1 MDYLLFIENPIYQQI
16 SVVTVLGIGLIL
28 FLKDRIRYDVVAL
41 SLMLAIILLGVLPAN
56 EAFANFGHPAIII
69 VACMFVI
76 SEAFVRSGVV
86 DAIMAR
92 IGFLHRHPIIGLS
105 VLVCAVALLSSFI
118 NNAGALAIVIPI
130 AVHLAHKSNTPIALF
145 LLPLAFASHLGG
157 FMTLIGTPRN
167 IIISDFR
174 EQATGVPF
182 AMFDF
187 LPVGGVIAVLGI
199 VFLVVISWRF
209 IPLRKMNDTASEQS
223 REYTTEV
230 TISPHSKVAE
240 MTILK
245 FEAATKQTIR
255 VRGIYRGDEFIRPT
269 STLGLMVTDH
279 LILQGDIESLTYY
292 TEHFH
297 LTLTGMRA
305 RESHV
310 TNEDDQITTEVVVPP
325 YAKLVSQTWD
335 TIPLQ
340 ERFGINFIGISRR
353 DNTLVSTLAQ
363 TRIWPND
370 ILLLHGRRDS
380 VQETI
385 QSLRLLPIADSD
397 VPLGRTL
404 RAVSTLLIIACAILL
419 ATLNIIPLG
428 VVFLATCLVLILFNL
443 ISLRQAYDSIDQT
456 VLILLA
462 GMITLGEALQQS
474 GAAESIANYILTYG
488 DLIGPTAMLI
498 VILIA
503 SMVLSDFM
511 NTTASAVT
519 MAPIAILM
527 AESLSVSVDPYLM
540 AVAIGAS
547 CAFLTPI
554 GHESNAMVM
563 KRGGYTFKDFFRVG
577 LPLEIL
583 IAAASI
589 PLILNFWPL
598 Y

>member
-56 EAFANFGHPAIII
+56 EAFANFGHPAIVI

-130 AVHLAHKSNTPIALF
+130 AVHLAHKSSTPIALF

-187 LPVGGVIAVLGI
+187 LPVGGVIALLGI

-209 IPLRKMNDTASEQS
+209 IPLRKTTDLATEQS

-245 FEAATKQTIR
+245 FEAATKQTLR
-255 VRGIYRGDEFIRPT
+255 VRGVYRGDEFIRPT
-269 STLGLMVTDH
+269 STLGLMVADH

-292 TEHFH
+292 TEHYH

-397 VPLGRTL
+397 IPLGRTL
-404 RAVSTLLIIACAILL
+404 RAVSTLFIIACAIIL
-419 ATLNIIPLG
+419 ATVNIIPLG

-488 DLIGPTAMLI
+488 DLIGPTAMLV

>member
-56 EAFANFGHPAIII
+56 EAFANFGHPAIVI

-130 AVHLAHKSNTPIALF
+130 AVHLAHKSSTPIALF

-187 LPVGGVIAVLGI
+187 LPVGGVIALLGI

-209 IPLRKMNDTASEQS
+209 IPLRKTTDLTTEQS

-245 FEAATKQTIR
+245 FEAATKQTLR
-255 VRGIYRGDEFIRPT
+255 VRGVYRGDEFIRPT
-269 STLGLMVTDH
+269 STLGLMVADH

-292 TEHFH
+292 TEHYH

-397 VPLGRTL
+397 IPLGRTL
-404 RAVSTLLIIACAILL
+404 RAVSTLFIIACAIIL
-419 ATLNIIPLG
+419 ATVNIIPLG

-488 DLIGPTAMLI
+488 DLIGPTAMLV